1 MIIYEWHQ
9 QLVAAVLLKTVG
21 ASPGIYG
28 GAIRYRPA
36 EYGDSLRR
44 IGSQPAVSVDSVPG
58 AESDL
63 FPSELRPDDLGYFSQ
78 PVPEHLQAVSGKPE
92 IFAAD

>member
-9 QLVAAVLLKTVG
+9 QLVAAVLHKTVG

-44 IGSQPAVSVDSVPG
+44 VGGQSAVSVDPIPG
-58 AESDL
+58 AESGL
-63 FPSELRPDDLGYFSQ
+63 FCFKLRPDDLGYFPQS
-78 PVPEHLQAVSGKPE
+78 VPEYL
-92 IFAAD
+92 